1 MEELYQLIETKIKA
15 SGYPGDID
23 GREFYR
29 DVSEEADK
37 QENGTYVFMIK
48 KTDEILYKGC
58 MDIMDKEFELP
69 PTPVTLGTSPLYTS
83 KLLIKFCSIQSERV

>member
-1 MEELYQLIETKIKA
+1 MEELYQLIEEKIKA
-15 SGYPGDID
+15 SGYPEDID

-58 MDIMDKEFELP
+58 MDIMDKEFDLP
-69 PTPVTLGTSPLYTS
+69 YVDIYVGDKRFHVDFDS
-83 KLLIKFCSIQSERV
+83 

>member
-1 MEELYQLIETKIKA
+1 MEELYQLIEEKIKA
-15 SGYPGDID
+15 SGYPEDID
-23 GREFYR
+23 GREFYC

-58 MDIMDKEFELP
+58 MDIMDKEFDLHY
-69 PTPVTLGTSPLYTS
+69 VDIYVGDKSFHVDFDS
-83 KLLIKFCSIQSERV
+83 

>member
-1 MEELYQLIETKIKA
+1 MEELYELIEAKIKA

-29 DVSEEADK
+29 DVSDEADK

-58 MDIMDKEFELP
+58 MDIMDKEFDLHY
-69 PTPVTLGTSPLYTS
+69 VDIYVGDKSFHVDFDS
-83 KLLIKFCSIQSERV
+83 